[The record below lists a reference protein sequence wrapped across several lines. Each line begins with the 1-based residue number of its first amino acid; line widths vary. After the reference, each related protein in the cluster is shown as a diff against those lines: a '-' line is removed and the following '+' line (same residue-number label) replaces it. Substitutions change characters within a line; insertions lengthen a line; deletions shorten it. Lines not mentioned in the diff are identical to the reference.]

1 MIPFFVNVV
10 NNCFC
15 TILCVMT
22 ANLKHFFVIYKKI
35 NAFVRNFQRIANKMK
50 PTVFCGGF
58 STFW

>member
-10 NNCFC
+10 NNCFALFVC
-15 TILCVMT
+15 DDCKFK
-22 ANLKHFFVIYKKI
+22 AFFVIYKKI
-35 NAFVRNFQRIANKMK
+35 NAFVHKFQCIANKMK